1 MDKKKLVTSQ
11 DVAYRAGVSR
21 TTVSLVLNNKYEASK
36 ISPKTVQRVL
46 NAAADLGYVPNA
58 AAQALVRRRSGT
70 IGLILSRS
78 HHQINSDVYLTQ
90 VADSLMQVAH
100 QNNMRVL
107 LDVMEDV
114 EDELTY
120 QRLIQARQVDGIIFS
135 GPRLDDHALQLLAR
149 INFPTV
155 LMGALPSKSFYSV
168 DVDNVLAARNAT
180 EHLINLGHRHIA
192 CITNATPN
200 FSAASDRLRGYQL
213 ALQKHGI
220 PLDDRIV
227 RYGNFDP
234 QSGFRAMQ
242 GLLSLNPI
250 PTAVFVASDVVAYGA
265 LSAIK
270 AAGLRVPEDIAV
282 IGFDD
287 VPLSEFIHPR
297 LSTIHLPIP
306 MLAQAAGRLLIKL
319 INGDFPENKQIL
331 LDTQLIIRE
340 SCGAKL

>member
-1 MDKKKLVTSQ
+1 MDQKKQVTSQ

-36 ISPKTVQRVL
+36 ISPKTVQKVL

-100 QNNMRVL
+100 DNNMRVL
-107 LDVMEDV
+107 LDVLEDV
-114 EDELTY
+114 VDEFSY
-120 QRLIQARQVDGIIFS
+120 QRLIQSRQVDGIIFS
-135 GPRLDDHALQLLAR
+135 GPRLDDNALKLLSQV
-149 INFPTV
+149 NFPTV

-168 DVDNVLAARNAT
+168 DIDNVLAARTAT
-180 EHLINLGHRHIA
+180 EHLIKLGHSCIA
-192 CITNATPN
+192 CITNTTPN
-200 FSAASDRLRGYQL
+200 YSAASDRLRGYQQ
-213 ALQKHGI
+213 ALQKHNI
-220 PLDDRIV
+220 VPDDRMV

-234 QSGFRAMQ
+234 QSGFRAMN

-265 LSAIK
+265 MSAINK
-270 AAGLRVPEDIAV
+270 ADLQIPGDVAV

-287 VPLSEFIHPR
+287 VPLSEFFQPR
-297 LSTIHLPIP
+297 LSTIHLPIQE
-306 MLAQAAGRLLIKL
+306 LAQAAGNLLIQL
-319 INGDFPENKQIL
+319 INGDTPENRQVL
-331 LDTQLIIRE
+331 LDTHLVIRE
-340 SCGAKL
+340 SCGAKT